1 MIETVGFTQGPS
13 FSQKYLGTLG
23 FDNIHTMRTRH
34 QHKLSAM
41 TLIAPIMAMVL
52 LVGCASDPIPDAE
65 ISEPVSDSQQAITT
79 ADADTDSDT
88 AEQDIQPVTDL
99 TAELLYDVLLASI
112 AAQRQQP
119 DVALEALSRAVY
131 ASRDKRL
138 NATAIQ
144 LALRLKDYQKAIELA
159 RLMLADE
166 PDNYRVILSLASAQI
181 ESEKIEDATD
191 TLVQL
196 GRDQKP
202 GNEAVMQ
209 EIAALIARQED
220 GIQDELSRRF
230 LEATKEDHPSLV
242 FTSALLA
249 ARLNQDEE
257 FRKRLDQ
264 TLELNPAWEVAA
276 ILKLTDLADIEDAGT
291 KMDTWAASF
300 LRRFPDSEQ
309 FRVQYARLLIRNNEF
324 DRALSELDIVMEQN
338 PESKDALFTSAVVNM
353 DQKEFERAKSLFTR
367 YIEASNNGDQARL
380 YLAEILI
387 EEEHYDKASPLLRQI
402 QSRQYYLDAQIALS
416 GVIAQQNNIDAGL
429 NYLRNIDVRG
439 EEESVRLILEQDS
452 LLRDFNQEGRSLEL
466 LTDALEERPEQPDLL
481 YSRGLLAAQ
490 LNKIEL
496 IERDMRRLIE
506 IQPENAHAYNAL
518 GYTLADQ
525 TERYDEALE
534 LISKALEYRPD
545 DPFILDS
552 MGWVHYRIG
561 NNEKAIEY
569 LERALELKQDAE
581 IAAHLG
587 EVLWITGKRNEAEK
601 IWNQG
606 MEWGPENAV
615 LLKTIDKF
623 LENQGDQQSALHQDD
638 TLLHTRTIEF
648 RVPLRASIFA

>member
-1 MIETVGFTQGPS
+1 
-13 FSQKYLGTLG
+13 
-23 FDNIHTMRTRH
+23 
-34 QHKLSAM
+34 
-41 TLIAPIMAMVL
+41 MAMLL
-52 LVGCASDPIPDAE
+52 LVGCASDPISDAE
-65 ISEPVSDSQQAITT
+65 FPEPASDSQQAATT
-79 ADADTDSDT
+79 ADVDTV
-88 AEQDIQPVTDL
+88 EQDLQPVTDL

-131 ASRDKRL
+131 ASHDKRL

-144 LALRLKDYQKAIELA
+144 LALRLKDFQKAIELA

-166 PDNYRVILSLASAQI
+166 PQNYRVILSLASAQM

-202 GNEAVMQ
+202 GNESVMQ
-209 EIAALIARQED
+209 EIAALIARQGE
-220 GIQDELSRRF
+220 GTREEVSHRF
-230 LEATKEDHPSLV
+230 LEAAKEDHPSLV

-257 FRKRLDQ
+257 FRKRLDK

-276 ILKLTDLADIEDAGT
+276 ILKLTDLADNEDASS
-291 KMDTWAASF
+291 KMDAWAMSF
-300 LRRFPDSEQ
+300 LQRYPDSEQ
-309 FRVQYARLLIRNNEF
+309 FRVQFARLLIRGNEF
-324 DRALSELDIVMEQN
+324 DRALSELDIVIKQN

-353 DQKEFERAKSLFTR
+353 DQKEYERAKSLFTR

-387 EEEHYDKASPLLRQI
+387 EEERYDKASPLLRQI

-416 GVIAQQNNIDAGL
+416 GVIARQSNVDAGL
-429 NYLRNIDVRG
+429 NYLRNIDALG
-439 EEESVRLILEQDS
+439 EEDSVRLILEQDS
-452 LLRDFNQEGRSLEL
+452 LLRDFDQEDRSLEL

-496 IERDMRRLIE
+496 IEQDMRRLIE

-561 NNEKAIEY
+561 NNDKAISY

-587 EVLWITGKRNEAEK
+587 EVLWITGKRTEAEI

-623 LENQGDQQSALHQDD
+623 LESQGDQQSALHQDD
-638 TLLHTRTIEF
+638 TLLQTRTIEF
-648 RVPLRASIFA
+648 RVPPRASMFA

>member
-1 MIETVGFTQGPS
+1 M
-13 FSQKYLGTLG
+13 L
-23 FDNIHTMRTRH
+23 
-34 QHKLSAM
+34 
-41 TLIAPIMAMVL
+41 L
-52 LVGCASDPIPDAE
+52 LVGCASDPISDTEFP
-65 ISEPVSDSQQAITT
+65 EPASDSQQAATT
-79 ADADTDSDT
+79 ADVDTV
-88 AEQDIQPVTDL
+88 EQDLQPVTDL

-131 ASRDKRL
+131 ASHDKRL

-144 LALRLKDYQKAIELA
+144 LALRLKDFQKAIELA

-166 PDNYRVILSLASAQI
+166 PQNYRVILSLASAQM

-202 GNEAVMQ
+202 GNESVMQ
-209 EIAALIARQED
+209 EIAALIARQGE
-220 GIQDELSRRF
+220 GTREELSRRF
-230 LEATKEDHPSLV
+230 LEAAKEDHPSLV

-257 FRKRLDQ
+257 FRKRLDK

-276 ILKLTDLADIEDAGT
+276 ILKLTDLADNEDASS
-291 KMDTWAASF
+291 KMDAWAMSF
-300 LRRFPDSEQ
+300 LQRYPDSEQ
-309 FRVQYARLLIRNNEF
+309 FRVQFARLLIRGNEF
-324 DRALSELDIVMEQN
+324 DRALSELDIVIKQN

-353 DQKEFERAKSLFTR
+353 DQKEYERAKSLFTR

-387 EEEHYDKASPLLRQI
+387 EEERYDKASPLLRQI

-416 GVIAQQNNIDAGL
+416 GVIARQSNVDAGL
-429 NYLRNIDVRG
+429 NYLRNIDALG
-439 EEESVRLILEQDS
+439 EEDSVRLILEQDS
-452 LLRDFNQEGRSLEL
+452 LLRDFDQEDRSLEL

-496 IERDMRRLIE
+496 IEQDMRRLIE

-561 NNEKAIEY
+561 NNDKAISY

-587 EVLWITGKRNEAEK
+587 EVLWITGKRTEAEI

-623 LENQGDQQSALHQDD
+623 LESQGDQQSALHQDD
-638 TLLHTRTIEF
+638 TLLQTRTIEF
-648 RVPLRASIFA
+648 RVPPRASMFA

>member
-1 MIETVGFTQGPS
+1 M
-13 FSQKYLGTLG
+13 L
-23 FDNIHTMRTRH
+23 
-34 QHKLSAM
+34 
-41 TLIAPIMAMVL
+41 L
-52 LVGCASDPIPDAE
+52 LVGCASDPISDAE
-65 ISEPVSDSQQAITT
+65 FPEPASDSQQAATT
-79 ADADTDSDT
+79 ADVDTV
-88 AEQDIQPVTDL
+88 EQDLQPVTDL

-131 ASRDKRL
+131 ASHDKRL

-144 LALRLKDYQKAIELA
+144 LALRLKDFQKAIELA

-166 PDNYRVILSLASAQI
+166 PQNYRVILSLASAQM

-202 GNEAVMQ
+202 GNESVMQ
-209 EIAALIARQED
+209 EIAALIARQGE
-220 GIQDELSRRF
+220 GTREEVSHRF
-230 LEATKEDHPSLV
+230 LEAAKEDHPSLV

-257 FRKRLDQ
+257 FRKRLDK

-276 ILKLTDLADIEDAGT
+276 ILKLTDLADNEDASS
-291 KMDTWAASF
+291 KMDAWAMSF
-300 LRRFPDSEQ
+300 LQRYPDSEQ
-309 FRVQYARLLIRNNEF
+309 FRVQFARLLIRGNEF
-324 DRALSELDIVMEQN
+324 DRALSELDIVIKQN

-353 DQKEFERAKSLFTR
+353 DQKEYERAKSLFTR

-387 EEEHYDKASPLLRQI
+387 EEERYDKASPLLRQI

-416 GVIAQQNNIDAGL
+416 GVIARQSNVDAGL
-429 NYLRNIDVRG
+429 NYLRNIDALG
-439 EEESVRLILEQDS
+439 EEDSVRLILEQDS
-452 LLRDFNQEGRSLEL
+452 LLRDFDQEDRSLEL

-496 IERDMRRLIE
+496 IEQDMRRLIE

-561 NNEKAIEY
+561 NNDKAISY

-587 EVLWITGKRNEAEK
+587 EVLWITGKRTEAEI

-623 LENQGDQQSALHQDD
+623 LESQGDQQSALHQDD
-638 TLLHTRTIEF
+638 TLLQTRTIEF
-648 RVPLRASIFA
+648 RVPPRASMFA

>member
-1 MIETVGFTQGPS
+1 
-13 FSQKYLGTLG
+13 
-23 FDNIHTMRTRH
+23 
-34 QHKLSAM
+34 
-41 TLIAPIMAMVL
+41 MAMLL
-52 LVGCASDPIPDAE
+52 LVGCASDPISDAE
-65 ISEPVSDSQQAITT
+65 FPEPASDSQQAATT
-79 ADADTDSDT
+79 ADVDTV
-88 AEQDIQPVTDL
+88 EQDLQPVTDL

-131 ASRDKRL
+131 ASHDKRL

-144 LALRLKDYQKAIELA
+144 LALRLKDFQKAIELA

-166 PDNYRVILSLASAQI
+166 PQNYRVILSLASAQM
-181 ESEKIEDATD
+181 ESEKIEDAID

-202 GNEAVMQ
+202 GNESVMQ
-209 EIAALIARQED
+209 EIAALIARQGE
-220 GIQDELSRRF
+220 GTREELSRRF
-230 LEATKEDHPSLV
+230 LEAAKEDHPSLV

-257 FRKRLDQ
+257 FRKRLDK

-276 ILKLTDLADIEDAGT
+276 ILKLTDLADNEDASS
-291 KMDTWAASF
+291 KMDAWAMSF
-300 LRRFPDSEQ
+300 LQRYPDSEQ
-309 FRVQYARLLIRNNEF
+309 FRVQFARLLIRGNEF
-324 DRALSELDIVMEQN
+324 DRALSELDIVIKQN

-353 DQKEFERAKSLFTR
+353 DQKEYERAKSLFTR

-387 EEEHYDKASPLLRQI
+387 EEERYDKASPLLRQI

-416 GVIAQQNNIDAGL
+416 GVIARQSNVDAGL
-429 NYLRNIDVRG
+429 NYLRNIDALG
-439 EEESVRLILEQDS
+439 EEDSVRLILEQDS
-452 LLRDFNQEGRSLEL
+452 LLRDFDQEDRSLEL

-496 IERDMRRLIE
+496 IEQDMRRLIE

-561 NNEKAIEY
+561 NNDKAISY

-587 EVLWITGKRNEAEK
+587 EVLWITGKRTEAEI

-623 LENQGDQQSALHQDD
+623 LESQGDQQSALHQDD
-638 TLLHTRTIEF
+638 TLLQTRTIEF
-648 RVPLRASIFA
+648 RVPPRASMFA

>member
-1 MIETVGFTQGPS
+1 MPAV
-13 FSQKYLGTLG
+13 LGTWG
-23 FDNIHTMRTRH
+23 FDNIRTMRTRH
-34 QHKLSAM
+34 QHKLSAIA
-41 TLIAPIMAMVL
+41 LIAPIMAMLL
-52 LVGCASDPIPDAE
+52 LVGCASDPISDAE
-65 ISEPVSDSQQAITT
+65 FPEPASDSQQAATT
-79 ADADTDSDT
+79 ADVDTV
-88 AEQDIQPVTDL
+88 EQDLQPVTDL

-131 ASRDKRL
+131 ASHDKRL

-144 LALRLKDYQKAIELA
+144 LALRLKDFQKAIELA

-166 PDNYRVILSLASAQI
+166 PQNYRVILSLASAQM

-202 GNEAVMQ
+202 GNESVMQ
-209 EIAALIARQED
+209 EIAALIARQGE
-220 GIQDELSRRF
+220 GTREEVSHRF
-230 LEATKEDHPSLV
+230 LEAAKEDHPSLV

-257 FRKRLDQ
+257 FRKRLDK

-276 ILKLTDLADIEDAGT
+276 ILKLTDLADNEDASS
-291 KMDTWAASF
+291 KMDAWAMSF
-300 LRRFPDSEQ
+300 LQRYPDSEQ
-309 FRVQYARLLIRNNEF
+309 FRVQFARLLIRGNEF
-324 DRALSELDIVMEQN
+324 DRALSELDIVIKQN

-353 DQKEFERAKSLFTR
+353 DQKEYERAKSLFTR

-387 EEEHYDKASPLLRQI
+387 EEERYDKASPLLRQI

-416 GVIAQQNNIDAGL
+416 GVIARQSNVDAGL
-429 NYLRNIDVRG
+429 NYLRNIDALG
-439 EEESVRLILEQDS
+439 EEDSVRLILEQDS
-452 LLRDFNQEGRSLEL
+452 LLRDFDQEDRSLEL

-496 IERDMRRLIE
+496 IEQDMRRLIE

-561 NNEKAIEY
+561 NNDKAISY

-587 EVLWITGKRNEAEK
+587 EVLWITGKRTEAEI

-623 LENQGDQQSALHQDD
+623 LESQGDQQSALHQDD
-638 TLLHTRTIEF
+638 TLLQTRTIEF
-648 RVPLRASIFA
+648 RVPPRASMFA

>member
-1 MIETVGFTQGPS
+1 
-13 FSQKYLGTLG
+13 
-23 FDNIHTMRTRH
+23 
-34 QHKLSAM
+34 
-41 TLIAPIMAMVL
+41 MAMVL

-65 ISEPVSDSQQAITT
+65 IPEPASDSQQVITT

-131 ASRDKRL
+131 VSRDKRL

-220 GIQDELSRRF
+220 GTRDELSRRF
-230 LEATKEDHPSLV
+230 LEAAKEDHPSLV

-276 ILKLTDLADIEDAGT
+276 ILKLTNLADIEDAGS

-309 FRVQYARLLIRNNEF
+309 FRVQYARLLIRNNKF

-338 PESKDALFTSAVVNM
+338 PESKDAMFTSAVVNM
-353 DQKEFERAKSLFTR
+353 DQKEFERAKILFTR

-452 LLRDFNQEGRSLEL
+452 LLRDFNQEDRSLEL

-561 NNEKAIEY
+561 NNDKAIEY

-587 EVLWITGKRNEAEK
+587 EVLWITGKRSEAEK

-623 LENQGDQQSALHQDD
+623 LENQGDQQSALHQDN
-638 TLLHTRTIEF
+638 TLLHTRAIEF
-648 RVPLRASIFA
+648 RVPLRASMFA